1 MASYSVST
9 PLPFVVGTLHPSL
22 PRRRPSTPP
31 HDTLSLRSGRWP
43 PSAAAPSPLGN
54 IRTDAGHR
62 RSTAH
67 ALGRLTR
74 RGGGDDTVKVHELLP
89 SRANMALYCF
99 KFNKRQDANFYKYRA
114 FLKIS
119 TTESNDA

>member
-9 PLPFVVGTLHPSL
+9 LLPFEVGTLHPSP

-31 HDTLSLRSGRWP
+31 RDTLSLHSGRWP

-62 RSTAH
+62 RSTAR

-74 RGGGDDTVKVHELLP
+74 RGGGDDNVKGHDLLP
-89 SRANMALYCF
+89 
-99 KFNKRQDANFYKYRA
+99 
-114 FLKIS
+114 
-119 TTESNDA
+119 